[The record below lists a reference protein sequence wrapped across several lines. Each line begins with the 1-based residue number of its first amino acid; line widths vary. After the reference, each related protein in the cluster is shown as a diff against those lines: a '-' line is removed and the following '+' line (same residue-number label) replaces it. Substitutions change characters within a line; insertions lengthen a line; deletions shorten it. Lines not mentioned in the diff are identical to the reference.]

1 MDIEISLAA
10 EPLTHLSENFPL
22 TNTFALAIVISVFLM
37 IIGTIIGK
45 RVKIIPGG
53 LQNLFEG
60 ILEFLL
66 DQVDSVTGNRKKTEE
81 FFPFVATLFIFI
93 LLGNLTEVIPG
104 LGTIGLNAIH
114 NGEEVFVPLLRST
127 AADLS
132 FTLGLTI
139 VVVTMSQYYGFKHL
153 GFFGYMKKFVNFSS
167 PMKFAVGMLEGVSE
181 VTKLLSLSFRL
192 FGNLFAG
199 EVLLA
204 VVTGLTYVIAPL
216 PFYALEIFVGF
227 IQAFVFALLTLVYFN
242 MATEEAA
249 H

>member
-10 EPLTHLSENFPL
+10 EPLTHLGKDFPL
-22 TNTFALAIVISVFLM
+22 TNTFALAVVLSISLM
-37 IIGTIIGK
+37 IIGVIVGK
-45 RVKIIPGG
+45 KAKLVPSG
-53 LQNLFEG
+53 LQNLFET

-66 DQVDSVTGNRKKTEE
+66 DQTDSVTGDRKKTEQ
-81 FFPFVATLFIFI
+81 FFPFVATLFILI
-93 LLGNLTEVIPG
+93 LCGNLTEIIPG
-104 LGTIGLNAIH
+104 LGTIGLNALH
-114 NGEEVFVPLLRST
+114 EGHEVFVPLLRST
-127 AADLS
+127 SADLS

-139 VVVTMSQYYGFKHL
+139 VVVTMSQYYGMKHL
-153 GFFGYMKKFVNFSS
+153 GFFGYMKKFVNFKS

-181 VTKLLSLSFRL
+181 ITKLLSLSFRL

-216 PFYALEIFVGF
+216 PFYALELFVGF
-227 IQAFVFALLTLVYFN
+227 VQAFVFSLLTLVYFS
-242 MATEEAA
+242 MATEEA